1 MIMVSFSVSFYTK
14 TPLKSTI
21 GNLSSI
27 RPISNEFSL
36 ERVVKLWNP
45 GLSEKTALGFVEFL
59 KPMLEYRPKDRRTAR
74 QMLDGAWLQ

>member
-1 MIMVSFSVSFYTK
+1 MIMVSFSVPFYTK
-14 TPLKSTI
+14 IPLKSTI

-45 GLSEKTALGFVEFL
+45 GLSEKTVFGFVEFL
-59 KPMLEYRPKDRRTAR
+59 KPMLEYLPKDRQTAGK
-74 QMLDGAWLQ
+74 MLDKAWLQ